1 MNTKKSILK
10 LLIRILVVM
19 FAIAAILVFVIPF
32 LIPVSSIDNLLDPSG
47 LADED
52 SRFVDIEGISIHY
65 KQWEGSDG
73 HLILLHGF
81 GASVFS
87 WHRVTEALTEFGTV
101 TAYDRPAFGL
111 SGRLLPADFQGV
123 NPYTRAYQP
132 ELLKELMDAL
142 GIQSAVVIGNSAG
155 GTVAVQ
161 MALEYPQYVDALILV
176 DPALLT
182 TGGSPAWLN
191 PLLRLPSINRIG
203 PLIVRTIAN
212 RSLSL
217 LDRAY
222 HDPSM
227 ISEETIEG
235 YTRPFRV
242 RNWDIAFWDF
252 LKAAED
258 LDLAE
263 RLDEL
268 NMPVLVITGDD
279 DRIVPTEDSIRAA
292 GMIPGAEL
300 VVIPACGHVPH
311 EECPE
316 EFMKSV
322 ADFLNNT
329 LNELE

>member
-1 MNTKKSILK
+1 MNTVKKILGSLTK
-10 LLIRILVVM
+10 ILAVL
-19 FAIAAILVFVIPF
+19 FAITSILVFVIPY
-32 LIPVSSIDNLLDPSG
+32 LIPISTTDDLLDSSE
-47 LADED
+47 LADTG

-65 KQWEGSDG
+65 KQWEGSG
-73 HLILLHGF
+73 SHLILLHGF

-87 WHRVTEALTEFGTV
+87 WHRVAEPLTEFGAV
-101 TAYDRPAFGL
+101 TTYDRPAFGL
-111 SGRLLPADFQGV
+111 SERLLPADFQDV

-132 ELLKELMDAL
+132 ELLKKLMDDL
-142 GIQSAVVIGNSAG
+142 GIRSAVLIGNSAG

-191 PLLRLPSINRIG
+191 PIMSLPSINRIG
-203 PLIVRTIAN
+203 PLIVRAIAN

-222 HDPSM
+222 HDTSL

-242 RNWDIAFWDF
+242 RHWDVAFWEF
-252 LKAAED
+252 LKATKD
-258 LDLAE
+258 LDLTK
-263 RLDEL
+263 RLDDL
-268 NMPVLVITGDD
+268 AVPVLVITGDD
-279 DRIVPTEDSIRAA
+279 DRIVPTADSIQVASL
-292 GMIPGAEL
+292 IPGAEL
-300 VVIPACGHVPH
+300 VVIPACGHVSQ

-316 EFMKSV
+316 EFMR
-322 ADFLNNT
+322 AAAAFLKNR
-329 LNELE
+329 LSGE